1 MAKQKVKIIF
11 ALCCMLAIL
20 LSAAVLVAFNV
31 PLVWILVLLTVLMTF
46 ITAAVLWRYV
56 IREPNPYEDLELA
69 IEQNEI
75 VPLYQPIVHSDTG
88 DVYGVEV
95 LARWATPSGELVS
108 PASFIPMAEE
118 SGLIIPLTR
127 KLMAQA
133 ALELPAILATSK
145 NPFHVS
151 FNFTTSHIQSDT
163 FIEDC
168 RTFLGRFPKER
179 IRLTAEIL
187 EREPFEKVAAL
198 KETLALMQAH
208 DVTIALD
215 DFGTGYSNLNYL
227 NALPIDLIKID
238 KIFINGLT
246 YEDTSTRLIDL
257 VIDMA
262 KSLKLSVLVEGVET
276 SYQVEYLRK
285 KKVDYFQGY
294 FFSPPVRADELASWM
309 ARDATTYF
317 TK

>member
-20 LSAAVLVAFNV
+20 LCAAVLVAFNV

-294 FFSPPVRADELASWM
+294 FFSPPVRADELVSWI

>member
-11 ALCCMLAIL
+11 ALCCMLAIVL
-20 LSAAVLVAFNV
+20 CAAVLVALNV

-133 ALELPAILATSK
+133 ALELPAILATNK

-294 FFSPPVRADELASWM
+294 FFSPPVRADALASWM

>member
-20 LSAAVLVAFNV
+20 LCAAVLVAFNV

-208 DVTIALD
+208 EVTIALD

-294 FFSPPVRADELASWM
+294 FFSPPVRADALASWM

>member
-20 LSAAVLVAFNV
+20 LCAAVLVALNV

-294 FFSPPVRADELASWM
+294 FFSPPVRAAELASWM

>member
-294 FFSPPVRADELASWM
+294 FFSPPVRAAELASWM

>member
-20 LSAAVLVAFNV
+20 LCAAVLVAFNV

-294 FFSPPVRADELASWM
+294 FFSPPVRAAELASWM